1 MGQTIRDEFDYA
13 QEFVNQFGNKDRQ
26 RLRNRED
33 QDMTEEKWKADGD
46 AAAAVNAMKTQDGQ
60 MEYEFD
66 FNPAGQDK
74 AEEEEPDFSKM
85 SKAEKDKYEAKQ
97 KEQDEINA
105 TLPVMVEEKTTVWG
119 KRIENLRE
127 KWRSSTVFRT
137 VRKKKREIEM
147 SDNPLIER
155 VRDVQYDVEDQLED
169 WKEVYETS
177 QHPVVYKLREAEDT
191 ILGETDIGW
200 AVGELQ
206 RQDPGFDQN
215 LFLEDMEEYM
225 IPVVINAFLA
235 PNIPMLKVCC
245 EGSAARLIWQS
256 NKERVTAGHAWDPRI
271 LDVDHIDMQ
280 KVIVVHNI
288 PYVHLTF
295 SCQQVNCVRDKK
307 GEVVEGSET
316 ELKRVFYQWIM
327 RRDFENPDFDW
338 KIAEFHFHKVDFL
351 A

>member
-1 MGQTIRDEFDYA
+1 
-13 QEFVNQFGNKDRQ
+13 
-26 RLRNRED
+26 
-33 QDMTEEKWKADGD
+33 
-46 AAAAVNAMKTQDGQ
+46 
-60 MEYEFD
+60 
-66 FNPAGQDK
+66 
-74 AEEEEPDFSKM
+74 
-85 SKAEKDKYEAKQ
+85 
-97 KEQDEINA
+97 
-105 TLPVMVEEKTTVWG
+105 MVEEQTTVWDQRFERL
-119 KRIENLRE
+119 KE
-127 KWRSSTVFRT
+127 KWRSSTLFRG
-137 VRKKKREIEM
+137 VRKKKRELELSENPVIE
-147 SDNPLIER
+147 NI
-155 VRDVQYDVEDQLED
+155 RDVKYDIEDQLED

-177 QHPVVYKLREAEDT
+177 QHPVIYKLREAEDK

-225 IPVVINAFLA
+225 IPVVINAFLR
-235 PNIPMLKVCC
+235 PNIPMLKIVC
-245 EGSAARLIWQS
+245 EGSAARLAWQS
-256 NKERVTAGHAWDPRI
+256 NKERVTAGHTWDSRI

-280 KVIVVHNI
+280 KVIVVNNI

-295 SCQQVNCVRDKK
+295 SCQHVHCIKNEE
-307 GEVVEGSET
+307 GEIVEGRET